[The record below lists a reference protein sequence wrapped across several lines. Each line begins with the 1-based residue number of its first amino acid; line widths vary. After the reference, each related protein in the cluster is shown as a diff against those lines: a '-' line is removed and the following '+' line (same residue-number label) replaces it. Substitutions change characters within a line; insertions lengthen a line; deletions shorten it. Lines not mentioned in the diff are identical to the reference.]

1 MKKILTVLIVVLV
14 ALFALSIVKDAVI
27 KTSVEKV
34 AQFVTGLKLSIGSF
48 RAGIVNTLVDIKN
61 LKLFN
66 PSGYKD
72 AAMLE
77 MSEIY
82 VKYDLPA
89 IFKKKIH
96 LPELRIDMKEFTVVK
111 NEKGELNLDSLK
123 AVQAQKTSPGKEGG
137 KLPELAIDNFQLK
150 IGKVIFKDYS
160 QGGAPSVREFNIN
173 LNEKYT
179 NVTNAY
185 SLVSLI
191 VVKALMNTSIA
202 SLTNFDLTGLQDSVS
217 DVLGNA
223 QKVTTETVQKVQ
235 EAAKAAAQE
244 AQAAAKKV
252 EETTKKAQEA
262 AASAQKALQEQ
273 LNKLPFGGG
282 KK

>member
-14 ALFALSIVKDAVI
+14 ALFALSIVKDVVI

-34 AQFVTGLKLSIGSF
+34 TELVTGLKLSIGGF
-48 RAGIVNTLVDIKN
+48 RAGIVNTLIDIKN

-77 MSEIY
+77 MPEIY

-89 IFKKKIH
+89 IFQKKIH

-123 AVQAQKTSPGKEGG
+123 AVQAQKGRSTSPGKKGG

-160 QGGAPSVREFNIN
+160 KGAEPSVREFNIN
-173 LNEKYT
+173 LDEKYT
-179 NVTNAY
+179 NITNAY

-202 SLTNFDLTGLQDSVS
+202 SLTNFDLAGLQGSVS
-217 DVLGNA
+217 DVLANA
-223 QKVTTETVQKVQ
+223 QKVTAETVQKAQ

-244 AQAAAKKV
+244 AQKKA
-252 EETTKKAQEA
+252 EEASKKAQEA
-262 AASAQKALQEQ
+262 AAGVQKAVQDE